1 MTNTDSHSAFLPP
14 QIQNRQF
21 TVVRRGYDRAEVSEF
36 LNQIS
41 TMMAELLKEQAA
53 ILATQDDGADR
64 LKTGSEASDPDG
76 SDQVSSEQMAA
87 VEDIEARA
95 ARRLN
100 AASLEADRLRSE
112 ARRVLEVA
120 NAEVRELEATAK
132 AKAEQLTTEAQQTRQ
147 KIMADLMR
155 RRKEAQAHVEM
166 LRAARDELLASF
178 AQVQRITAQAAEPL
192 DGVLERAKS
201 AADNAV
207 KQLREQQHD
216 TAEQLEVADVHEVVE
231 HIDEGKQDAG
241 RKAKGQDV
249 GRKAKGQDADRKA
262 KRAAVVEEAPQST
275 EAEVPQP
282 HEEAELEAKLS
293 SIFARLHEGESTEPQ
308 PESQPPEPQPPE
320 PQPTPQPP
328 EPQPAEQQ
336 TISPPSS
343 VSQTETELVR
353 QLKRAHTEDE
363 SRVLQAIQKFHG
375 KPRKQ
380 KALTNEIMNSEL
392 RLDSYKTVLD
402 DETSKEVLTRVLLV
416 PLAEELSSCPLL
428 LSDSKSLIQ
437 QVRDIYRQFSEKTIS
452 VVADELASG
461 KAKG

>member
-1 MTNTDSHSAFLPP
+1 MP
-14 QIQNRQF
+14 
-21 TVVRRGYDRAEVSEF
+21 
-36 LNQIS
+36 
-41 TMMAELLKEQAA
+41 
-53 ILATQDDGADR
+53 
-64 LKTGSEASDPDG
+64 
-76 SDQVSSEQMAA
+76 
-87 VEDIEARA
+87 
-95 ARRLN
+95 
-100 AASLEADRLRSE
+100 
-112 ARRVLEVA
+112 
-120 NAEVRELEATAK
+120 
-132 AKAEQLTTEAQQTRQ
+132 
-147 KIMADLMR
+147 
-155 RRKEAQAHVEM
+155 
-166 LRAARDELLASF
+166 
-178 AQVQRITAQAAEPL
+178 
-192 DGVLERAKS
+192 
-201 AADNAV
+201 
-207 KQLREQQHD
+207 
-216 TAEQLEVADVHEVVE
+216 
-231 HIDEGKQDAG
+231 
-241 RKAKGQDV
+241 
-249 GRKAKGQDADRKA
+249 DRKA

-282 HEEAELEAKLS
+282 HEEAEVEQLREEAAVRQVEPSEPVAEAELEAKLS

-308 PESQPPEPQPPE
+308 PESQPSEPQPESQPSDPQPPE